1 MFRPLARS
9 VGCSLIGL
17 ALAAGTAGA
26 QSSHY
31 HVVKTIDIG
40 VARADYII
48 IDPAGRR
55 LYGLGD
61 KVIDVDNDKIVGTIE
76 GGGGGYAID
85 HEDNRGLVRNGTV
98 FDLKTGA
105 VTGHLADVK
114 GDGSRYDP
122 VTHRAFVWRDKDGW
136 VVDMRTGKLVSKTM
150 IGDGLESA
158 AADGRGKL
166 YAAIEDK
173 GGLEQFDT
181 RSLKIEKTWDVPG
194 CGRAQGLTMDNQ
206 TRRVFMACDTEVV
219 IVNADNGNV
228 VSRIK
233 VPSRAD
239 MNCFDPTTK
248 LVFNPNRADSTL
260 TVIHEDSPSKFT
272 VVEKVPEGGAARTC
286 AVDDKT
292 HKVYV
297 FYYEGNPRQGGKLM
311 ASVLAP

>member
-1 MFRPLARS
+1 MFHSRS
-9 VGCSLIGL
+9 F
-17 ALAAGTAGA
+17 AAAFAAAVFAGSA
-26 QSSHY
+26 APGQASHY

-40 VARADYII
+40 AARADYLI

-61 KVIDVDNDKIVGTIE
+61 KVIDVDNDAIVGTVE

-85 HEDNRGLVRNGTV
+85 REDNRGLVRNGTL
-98 FDLKTGA
+98 FDLKSLA
-105 VTGHLADVK
+105 VTGHLDVK

-122 VTHRAFVWRDKDGW
+122 VTHRAFVWADKDGW
-136 VVDMRTGKLVSKTM
+136 VVDMRTGKLLSKTM

-158 AADGRGKL
+158 MADEHGKL
-166 YAAIEDK
+166 YAAIEEK

-181 RSLKIEKTWDVPG
+181 RTLKIEKTWNVPG
-194 CGRAQGLTMDNQ
+194 CGRAQGLSMDTK

-219 IVNADNGNV
+219 IVNADNGGI

-239 MNCFDPTTK
+239 MNCFDPGTK

-286 AVDDKT
+286 AVDEKT

-297 FYYEGNPRQGGKLM
+297 FYYEGNPRQGGKLLV
-311 ASVLAP
+311 SVLAP

>member
-1 MFRPLARS
+1 MSRARS
-9 VGCSLIGL
+9 AACSLFGL
-17 ALAAGTAGA
+17 ALLAAAAAAAGA
-26 QSSHY
+26 QASHY
-31 HVVKTIDIG
+31 HVVKTIEIG

-61 KVIDVDNDKIVGTIE
+61 KVIDVDDDKIIGTID

-85 HEDNRGLVRNGTV
+85 REDNRGLVRNGTV
-98 FDLKTGA
+98 FDLRTGA
-105 VTGHLADVK
+105 VTGHLDVK

-122 VTHRAFVWRDKDGW
+122 VTHRAFVWVDKDGW
-136 VVDMRTGKLVSKTM
+136 VVDMRTGKLVSKTT

-158 AADGRGKL
+158 AADGRGRL
-166 YAAIEDK
+166 YAAIEEK
-173 GGLEQFDT
+173 GGLEEFDT
-181 RSLKIEKTWDVPG
+181 RALKVTKTWDVAG
-194 CGRAQGLTMDNQ
+194 CGRAQGLTMDTD

-219 IVNADNGNV
+219 VLNADNGSV

-260 TVIHEDSPSKFT
+260 TVIHEDSPSKFR

-286 AVDDKT
+286 AVDEKT

-297 FYYEGNPRQGGKLM
+297 FYYEGNPRQGGKLL

>member
-1 MFRPLARS
+1 MFGPRSLAA
-9 VGCSLIGL
+9 
-17 ALAAGTAGA
+17 ALAAVTLVGAAATAHA
-26 QSSHY
+26 QQY

-40 VARADYII
+40 PARADYII
-48 IDPAGRR
+48 IDPIGRR

-61 KVIDVDNDKIVGTIE
+61 KVVDVDNDAIVGTVE
-76 GGGGGYAID
+76 GGGGGYVID
-85 HEDNRGLVRNGTV
+85 HEDNRGLVRNGTL
-98 FDLKTGA
+98 FDLKTLA
-105 VTGHLADVK
+105 VTGHLDIRA
-114 GDGSRYDP
+114 DGSRYDP
-122 VTHRAFVWRDKDGW
+122 VTHRGFLWEGKNGW
-136 VVDMRTGKLVSKTM
+136 VVDMRTGKLVSTTM

-158 AADGRGKL
+158 AADDKGKL

-181 RSLKIEKTWDVPG
+181 RKLTIDKTWDIPG
-194 CGRAQGLTMDNQ
+194 CGRAQGLTMDTR

-219 IVNADNGNV
+219 VVNANDGNV

-260 TVIHEDSPSKFT
+260 TVIHEDSPDKYT
-272 VVEKVPEGGAARTC
+272 VVEKVPEGGGARTC
-286 AVDDKT
+286 AVDEKT

-297 FYYEGNPRQGGKLM
+297 FYYEGNPRQGGKLL
-311 ASVLAP
+311 ASVLAR

>member
-1 MFRPLARS
+1 MFRTRS
-9 VGCSLIGL
+9 
-17 ALAAGTAGA
+17 LAAAVAVITFVGGA
-26 QSSHY
+26 AAAQTSHY

-48 IDPAGRR
+48 IDPIGRR

-61 KVIDVDNDKIVGTIE
+61 KVIDVDNDVIAGTVE

-85 HEDNRGLVRNGTV
+85 REDNRGLVRNGTL
-98 FDLKTGA
+98 FDLKTLA
-105 VTGHLADVK
+105 VTGHLDIK

-122 VTHRAFVWRDKDGW
+122 VTHRAFVWEGKNGW
-136 VVDMRTGKLVSKTM
+136 VVDMRTGKLIGTPM

-158 AADGRGKL
+158 AADGHGKL

-181 RSLKIEKTWDVPG
+181 KTLKIEKTWDVTG
-194 CGRAQGLTMDNQ
+194 CGRAQGLTMDTQ
-206 TRRVFMACDTEVV
+206 TRRVFMACDSEVV
-219 IVNADNGNV
+219 ILNADNGSV

-272 VVEKVPEGGAARTC
+272 VVEKVPEGGGARTC
-286 AVDDKT
+286 AVDEKK
-292 HKVYV
+292 HKVFV
-297 FYYEGNPRQGGKLM
+297 F
-311 ASVLAP
+311 

>member
-1 MFRPLARS
+1 MFRSRS
-9 VGCSLIGL
+9 IACTFVAL
-17 ALAAGTAGA
+17 ALIAQTGGA
-26 QSSHY
+26 QASHY

-40 VARADYII
+40 PARADYII

-61 KVIDVDNDKIVGTIE
+61 KVIDVDNDVVVGTVE

-85 HEDNRGLVRNGTV
+85 HEDNRGLVRNGTL
-98 FDLKTGA
+98 FDLQTRA
-105 VTGHLADVK
+105 VNGHLDIK

-122 VTHRAFVWRDKDGW
+122 VTHRAFVWEGKDGW
-136 VVDMRTGKLVSKTM
+136 VVDMRTGKLISKTM

-166 YAAIEDK
+166 FAAVEDK

-181 RSLKIEKTWDVPG
+181 QTLKIDKTWDIHG
-194 CGRAQGLTMDNQ
+194 CGRAQGLTMDTD

-219 IVNADNGNV
+219 VVNADNGNV
-228 VSRIK
+228 VSRIR

-260 TVIHEDSPSKFT
+260 TVIHEDSPSAFT
-272 VVEKVPEGGAARTC
+272 VVEKVPQGGGARTC
-286 AVDDKT
+286 AVDEKT

-297 FYYEGNPRQGGKLM
+297 FYSQGNPRQGGKLLV
-311 ASVLAP
+311 SVLAP

>member
-1 MFRPLARS
+1 MFRP
-9 VGCSLIGL
+9 CSI
-17 ALAAGTAGA
+17 AAAFAAMVFAGGAAAGA
-26 QSSHY
+26 QTSHY

-40 VARADYII
+40 AARADYII

-61 KVIDVDNDKIVGTIE
+61 KVIDVDNDAIVGTVE

-85 HEDNRGLVRNGTV
+85 HEDNRGLVRNGTL
-98 FDLKTGA
+98 FDLKSLA
-105 VTGHLADVK
+105 VIDHLDIK

-122 VTHRAFVWRDKDGW
+122 VTHRAFVWVGKNGW
-136 VVDMRTGKLVSKTM
+136 VVDMRSGKLTSKTP

-158 AADGRGKL
+158 AADGHGKL

-181 RSLKIEKTWDVPG
+181 RSLKVEKTWDVPG
-194 CGRAQGLTMDNQ
+194 CGRAQGLTMDNE

-219 IVNADNGNV
+219 VVNADNGGIV
-228 VSRIK
+228 QRIR

-286 AVDDKT
+286 AVDEKT

-297 FYYEGNPRQGGKLM
+297 FYYEGNPRQGGKLL

>member
-1 MFRPLARS
+1 MNGPRSLAA
-9 VGCSLIGL
+9 
-17 ALAAGTAGA
+17 ALAVVTLISAAATAHA
-26 QSSHY
+26 QQY

-40 VARADYII
+40 PARADYII
-48 IDPAGRR
+48 IDPIGRR

-61 KVIDVDNDKIVGTIE
+61 KVVDVDNDAIVGTVE
-76 GGGGGYAID
+76 GGGGGYVID
-85 HEDNRGLVRNGTV
+85 HEDNRGLVRNGTL
-98 FDLKTGA
+98 FDLKTLG
-105 VTGHLADVK
+105 VTGHLDIRA
-114 GDGSRYDP
+114 DGSRYDP
-122 VTHRAFVWRDKDGW
+122 VTHRGFLWEGTKGW
-136 VVDMRTGKLVSKTM
+136 VVDMRTGKLVSTTM

-158 AADGRGKL
+158 AADDHGKL

-181 RSLKIEKTWDVPG
+181 RKLTIDKTWDIPA
-194 CGRAQGLTMDNQ
+194 CGRAQGLTMDTK
-206 TRRVFMACDTEVV
+206 TRRVFMACDSEVV

-260 TVIHEDSPSKFT
+260 TVIHEDSPDKFT
-272 VVEKVPEGGAARTC
+272 VVEKVPEGGGARTC
-286 AVDDKT
+286 AVDEKT

-297 FYYEGNPRQGGKLM
+297 FYYEGNPRQGGKLL
-311 ASVLAP
+311 ASVLAR

>member
-1 MFRPLARS
+1 MFSTRS
-9 VGCSLIGL
+9 VVLTL
-17 ALAAGTAGA
+17 ACVALGGGASGA

-31 HVVKTIDIG
+31 HVVKTIEIG
-40 VARADYII
+40 PARADYII
-48 IDPAGRR
+48 IDPVGRR

-61 KVIDVDNDKIVGTIE
+61 KVIDVDNDRIVGTVE

-85 HEDNRGLVRNGTV
+85 QEDDRGLVRNGTL
-98 FDLKTGA
+98 FDLKTLA
-105 VTGHLADVK
+105 VIDHLDVK

-136 VVDMRTGKLVSKTM
+136 VVDMRTGKLLSKTM

-158 AADGRGKL
+158 AADGHGKL

-181 RSLKIEKTWDVPG
+181 RTLKVDRTWDVTG
-194 CGRAQGLTMDNQ
+194 CGRAQGLTMDTQ

-219 IVNADNGNV
+219 VLNADNGSV
-228 VSRIK
+228 VSRIR

-239 MNCFDPTTK
+239 MNCFDATTK

-286 AVDDKT
+286 AVDEKT

-297 FYYEGNPRQGGKLM
+297 FYYEGNPRQGGKLL

>member
-1 MFRPLARS
+1 MPRQRS
-9 VGCSLIGL
+9 IASILTG
-17 ALAAGTAGA
+17 ALLLAGTAAA
-26 QSSHY
+26 QTPHY
-31 HVVKTIDIG
+31 HVVKTMDIG
-40 VARADYII
+40 AARADYII
-48 IDPAGRR
+48 IDPIGRR

-61 KVIDVDNDKIVGTIE
+61 KVVDVDNDSIIGTVE

-85 HEDNRGLVRNGTV
+85 HEDSRGLVRNGTL
-98 FDLKTGA
+98 FDLKSLA
-105 VTGHLADVK
+105 VLGHLDIK

-122 VTHRAFVWRDKDGW
+122 ITHRAFVWEGQKGW
-136 VVDMRTGKLVSKTM
+136 EVDMRTGKLIDTVM
-150 IGDGLESA
+150 VGDGLESGA
-158 AADGRGKL
+158 MDGRGKM

-181 RSLKIEKTWDVPG
+181 RSMKVEKTWDVAG
-194 CGRAQGLTMDNQ
+194 CGRAQGLTMDSQ
-206 TRRVFMACDTEVV
+206 TRRVFMACDTDVV
-219 IVNADNGNV
+219 VVNADNGNV
-228 VSRIK
+228 VSRTR

-260 TVIHEDSPSKFT
+260 TVIHEDSPDKFT

-286 AVDDKT
+286 AVDEKT

-297 FYYEGNPRQGGKLM
+297 FYYEGNPRQGGKLL

>member
-1 MFRPLARS
+1 MFRPRSFIVAFAAAAFAGPAAR
-9 VGCSLIGL
+9 
-17 ALAAGTAGA
+17 A
-26 QSSHY
+26 QGQHY

-48 IDPAGRR
+48 IDPIGRR

-61 KVIDVDNDKIVGTIE
+61 KVIDVDKDTIVGTVA

-85 HEDNRGLVRNGTV
+85 HEDNRGLVRNGTL
-98 FDLKTGA
+98 FDLTTLA
-105 VTGHLADVK
+105 VTGHLDIK

-122 VTHRAFVWRDKDGW
+122 VTHRAFVWVGKDGW
-136 VVDMRTGKLVSKTM
+136 VVDMRTGKLISKTM

-181 RSLKIEKTWDVPG
+181 QTLKIEKTWGVSG
-194 CGRAQGLTMDNQ
+194 CGRAQGLTMDTQ

-219 IVNADNGNV
+219 VINADNGGV
-228 VSRIK
+228 VSRIR

-260 TVIHEDSPSKFT
+260 SVIHEDSPSKFT
-272 VVEKVPEGGAARTC
+272 VVEKVPQGGGARTC
-286 AVDDKT
+286 AVDENT

-297 FYYEGNPRQGGKLM
+297 FYTQGNPRQGGKLQL
-311 ASVLAP
+311 AVLAP

>member
-1 MFRPLARS
+1 MFPPRSLACT
-9 VGCSLIGL
+9 VAGL
-17 ALAAGTAGA
+17 TLVAATLNA
-26 QSSHY
+26 QTPHY
-31 HVVKTIDIG
+31 HVVKTIEIG
-40 VARADYII
+40 AARADYII

-61 KVIDVDNDKIVGTIE
+61 KVIDVDNDDIVGTVE

-85 HEDNRGLVRNGTV
+85 HEDNRGLVRNGTL
-98 FDLKTGA
+98 FDLKTLA
-105 VTGHLADVK
+105 VTGHLDIK

-122 VTHRAFVWRDKDGW
+122 VTHRAFVWVGKDGW
-136 VVDMRTGKLVSKTM
+136 VVDMRTGKLLSKTM

-158 AADGRGKL
+158 AADGHGKL

-181 RSLKIEKTWDVPG
+181 RTLKIEKTWDIAG
-194 CGRAQGLTMDNQ
+194 CGRAQGLSMDTE
-206 TRRVFMACDTEVV
+206 TRRVFMACDTDVV
-219 IVNADNGNV
+219 VVNADNGSV
-228 VSRIK
+228 VSRIR

-239 MNCFDPTTK
+239 MNCFDPATK
-248 LVFNPNRADSTL
+248 LAFNPNRADSTL
-260 TVIHEDSPSKFT
+260 TVIHEDSPSKFS

-286 AVDDKT
+286 AVDEKT

-297 FYYEGNPRQGGKLM
+297 FYYQGNPRQGGKLL

>member
-1 MFRPLARS
+1 MSRTRS
-9 VGCSLIGL
+9 CLVAF
-17 ALAAGTAGA
+17 ALTLFAGA
-26 QSSHY
+26 AATAQASHY

-40 VARADYII
+40 AARADYII

-61 KVIDVDNDKIVGTIE
+61 KVIDVDKDTIIGTVE

-98 FDLKTGA
+98 FDLATLA
-105 VTGHLADVK
+105 VTGHLDIK

-122 VTHRAFVWRDKDGW
+122 VTHRAFVWEGKDGW
-136 VVDMRTGKLVSKTM
+136 VVDMRTGKLISKTM

-158 AADGRGKL
+158 AADGKGKL

-181 RSLKIEKTWDVPG
+181 KTLKIEKTWDVHG
-194 CGRAQGLTMDNQ
+194 CGRAQGLTMDTD

-219 IVNADNGNV
+219 VLNADDGSV
-228 VSRIK
+228 VSRIR

-260 TVIHEDSPSKFT
+260 SVIHEDSPSKFT
-272 VVEKVPEGGAARTC
+272 VVEKVPQGGGARTC
-286 AVDDKT
+286 AVDEKT

-297 FYYEGNPRQGGKLM
+297 FYTQGNPRQGGKLLV
-311 ASVLAP
+311 SVLAP

>member
-1 MFRPLARS
+1 MFRPSSFVVAF
-9 VGCSLIGL
+9 
-17 ALAAGTAGA
+17 AAAMVINGA
-26 QSSHY
+26 AAAQPSHY

-48 IDPAGRR
+48 IDPVGRR

-61 KVIDVDNDKIVGTIE
+61 KVIDVDNDAIAGTVE

-85 HEDNRGLVRNGTV
+85 HEDNRGLVRNGTL
-98 FDLKTGA
+98 FDLKTLA
-105 VTGHLADVK
+105 VTGHVDVK

-122 VTHRAFVWRDKDGW
+122 VTHRAFVWVGKDGW

-181 RSLKIEKTWDVPG
+181 QTLKIDKTWDVSG
-194 CGRAQGLTMDNQ
+194 CGRAQGLTMDTD

-219 IVNADNGNV
+219 VVSADNGSV
-228 VSRIK
+228 VSRIR

-260 TVIHEDSPSKFT
+260 SVIHEDSPSKFT
-272 VVEKVPEGGAARTC
+272 VVEKVPQGGAARTC
-286 AVDDKT
+286 AVDEKT

-297 FYYEGNPRQGGKLM
+297 SYSQGGKLLV
-311 ASVLAP
+311 SVLAP